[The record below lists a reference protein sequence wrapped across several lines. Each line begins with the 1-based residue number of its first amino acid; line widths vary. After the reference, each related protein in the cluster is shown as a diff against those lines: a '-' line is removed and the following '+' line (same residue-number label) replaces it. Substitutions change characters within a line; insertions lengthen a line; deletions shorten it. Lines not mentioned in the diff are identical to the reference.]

1 MKQST
6 WITLGWMVLTSGLV
20 FANPEEG
27 LTGIPKINNAKTSN
41 LEIRGDEVLDKN
53 TNLIWAR
60 CSVGQHWEGGMCKG
74 TVNTFTFDQALKQ
87 ADEKWRLP
95 TRDELESLLDPSQLK
110 INMKMMIDVSAF
122 PDMDDRHLIY
132 RTSENILGAG
142 WVVFFDDGNVTTHRN
157 NMLFA
162 VRLVRPDAKRK
173 QAEDAE
179 AERQKRAAATTPKG
193 FVAQGGLTWTNI
205 NSSGMKWSDANSY
218 CNNTLFNGQ
227 SGWRLPLKDEL
238 IGLYHSGAMK
248 DQMKDQWSAI
258 RYFIWSSTP
267 GSAGGHYI
275 FNLGLGSVAGN
286 IDKDNF
292 YVTCV
297 R

>member
-6 WITLGWMVLTSGLV
+6 WIALGWMVLTSGLV

-41 LEIRGDEVLDKN
+41 FEIRGDEVLDKN

-74 TVNTFTFDQALKQ
+74 TLKTFTFDQALKQ
-87 ADEKWRLP
+87 ADETWRVP
-95 TRDELESLLDPSQLK
+95 TKDELMSLLDPSQLK
-110 INMKMMIDVSAF
+110 INKKIMIDVTAF
-122 PDMDDRHLIY
+122 PDMDDGHLIY

-142 WVVFFDDGNVTTHRN
+142 WVVFFDDGQVTTHRN
-157 NMLFA
+157 NMPFA
-162 VRLVRPDAKRK
+162 VRLVRPDAKLK
-173 QAEDAE
+173 KEEDAE
-179 AERQKRAAATTPKG
+179 AEKQRQAASTTPKG
-193 FVAQGGLTWTNI
+193 FVAQGGLTWMKI
-205 NSSGMKWSDANSY
+205 NSSGMNWSDANSY
-218 CNNTLFNGQ
+218 CNNTMINGQ
-227 SGWRLPLKDEL
+227 SGWRLPVKDEL

-248 DQMKDQWSAI
+248 DQMKDQWAAI

-275 FNLGLGSVAGN
+275 FNLGLGSGAGN

-297 R
+297 